1 MPAPILATKLYI
13 PPVRPDLVSRP
24 RLVARLEEGLRL
36 GCKLTLVSAP
46 AGFGKTTLLSEWI
59 AACRAQA
66 RFAWVSLDEGDN
78 DTPRFWSYAITAL
91 QAFESAIGQAALG
104 ALQAAQAQP
113 PSLEPLLISLVNDV
127 SSLVVGKPLVL
138 ALDDYHTI
146 RTESI
151 HASLD
156 YLIDH
161 LPPNLR
167 LVVASREDPPL
178 ALSLLRGRGHLNE
191 IRAADLRFTEGE
203 TGDLLNS
210 ALGLGLSTHDIAAL
224 ESRTEGW
231 VAGLQMAALSL
242 RGQSDPEAHDFV
254 SAFTGDDRYVADY
267 LLDQVLH
274 RQAPYIQRFLMRTS
288 ILERLCGPLCDAV
301 LASSLESQDMS
312 EETPFPNSQQALE
325 YLERNG
331 IFVIPLDNRRQW
343 YRYHHLF
350 ADLLRSRLQA
360 ISEPLSAAEGGKN
373 TEIAE
378 LHLRASAWF
387 EREGLVV
394 EAMDHAL
401 AASDFERAANLI
413 ERYYKETVWF
423 GEFGLISKWLEA
435 LPKIL
440 VRTRPFLC
448 LIYGSAPG
456 IPFYRAGGRVA
467 AGWRGS
473 VDEPIPTI

>member
-1 MPAPILATKLYI
+1 M
-13 PPVRPDLVSRP
+13 
-24 RLVARLEEGLRL
+24 ARLEEGLRQD
-36 GCKLTLVSAP
+36 CKLTLVCAP

-104 ALQAAQAQP
+104 ALQAAHAQP

-178 ALSLLRGRGHLNE
+178 ALSLLRGRGHLNG

-274 RQAPYIQRFLMRTS
+274 RQAPHIQRFLLRTS
-288 ILERLCGPLCDAV
+288 ILDRLCGHCAMPS
-301 LASSLESQDMS
+301 LAIRQERQDLPH
-312 EETPFPNSQQALE
+312 ETPFPDSQQVLE
-325 YLERNG
+325 HLERSG
-331 IFVIPLDNRRQW
+331 LFVIPLDNRRHW

-360 ISEPLSAAEGGKN
+360 ISEPLSAAEGRKYGDSR
-373 TEIAE
+373 TSPA
-378 LHLRASAWF
+378 RQ
-387 EREGLVV
+387 R
-394 EAMDHAL
+394 
-401 AASDFERAANLI
+401 
-413 ERYYKETVWF
+413 
-423 GEFGLISKWLEA
+423 
-435 LPKIL
+435 L
-440 VRTRPFLC
+440 VR
-448 LIYGSAPG
+448 
-456 IPFYRAGGRVA
+456 GGRI
-467 AGWRGS
+467 GYRSDGPCFGG
-473 VDEPIPTI
+473 E